1 MDCEIYK
8 DIIVGDY
15 GTYAPKELTDDLK
28 ASDLDMSYAYIKGD
42 IYYLYRGFYLGPKKS
57 TLPGIYKTPND
68 EIKIIHPN
76 ADQRSE
82 YLVSTHWAK
91 PTTENMVSS
100 ITENEDA
107 FTVYADAKA
116 LNLPEI
122 DPNSD
127 ALKRAILEALYVKGI
142 DVDSCKDRFP
152 DRNAVFNFKGA
163 LKNKDT
169 KMTARLFVRGCDA
182 IGCDFFIILKD
193 KNPAKPIGNPIDS
206 KESMEKLAALRQK
219 AGIHTAALDGE
230 NYIMVSSA
238 DTCDSIGEI

>member
-1 MDCEIYK
+1 MEKKMIEGRG
-8 DIIVGDY
+8 IVR
-15 GTYAPKELTDDLK
+15 AFPV
-28 ASDLDMSYAYIKGD
+28 
-42 IYYLYRGFYLGPKKS
+42 
-57 TLPGIYKTPND
+57 PGG
-68 EIKIIHPN
+68 E
-76 ADQRSE
+76 
-82 YLVSTHWAK
+82 
-91 PTTENMVSS
+91 
-100 ITENEDA
+100 
-107 FTVYADAKA
+107 FTA
-116 LNLPEI
+116 L
-122 DPNSD
+122 
-127 ALKRAILEALYVKGI
+127 KGI